1 MAVGKCQSKRAEK
14 INLTKNL
21 IQFIFKANNKRDS
34 HVCVQV
40 KRSVEK
46 AGKNN

>member
-1 MAVGKCQSKRAEK
+1 VAVRKCESKYAEK
-14 INLTKNL
+14 IYLIKNL
-21 IQFIFKANNKRDS
+21 MHFMFKANNKRDS